1 MDYPTDEEIIERV
14 KSYGPFISIF
24 CYVQWIKWI
33 SFRSLDKVKFAC
45 IRSTEK
51 TLPDVMTSDTEWDPS
66 ILDCEIPLDGNE
78 EIFDDS

>member
-1 MDYPTDEEIIERV
+1 
-14 KSYGPFISIF
+14 
-24 CYVQWIKWI
+24 
-33 SFRSLDKVKFAC
+33 VKFAC